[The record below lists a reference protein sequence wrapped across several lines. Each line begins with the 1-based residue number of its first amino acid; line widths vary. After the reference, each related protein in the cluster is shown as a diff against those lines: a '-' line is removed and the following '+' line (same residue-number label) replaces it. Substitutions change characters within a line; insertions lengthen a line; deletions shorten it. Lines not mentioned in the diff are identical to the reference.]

1 MLFYGLCYKNSV
13 NESDSCSTFHDQTA
27 PGAVQMAALRT
38 RDHCLCSPLVSA
50 VLAFVSGRRGIA
62 HGTRS
67 PCRPHD
73 HLALG
78 AALRTRTEQEMP
90 AGIETDQRL
99 LAGGRNAQFPERGHA
114 GALYCPL
121 FPPRPTFVLC

>member
-27 PGAVQMAALRT
+27 PGAVQLAALRT
-38 RDHCLCSPLVSA
+38 RDHCLRGPLVST
-50 VLAFVSGRRGIA
+50 VLALVSGRRGIA
-62 HGTRS
+62 HGTTS

-99 LAGGRNAQFPERGHA
+99 LAGRRNVHLPERELAVPVSCRRFH
-114 GALYCPL
+114 
-121 FPPRPTFVLC
+121 RRHD

>member
-1 MLFYGLCYKNSV
+1 MLY
-13 NESDSCSTFHDQTA
+13 DQNA
-27 PGAVQMAALRT
+27 AGAVKMAALRT
-38 RDHCLCSPLVSA
+38 RDHCLRSPLVSA

-67 PCRPHD
+67 HGSPHD

-90 AGIETDQRL
+90 AGIETNQRL
-99 LAGGRNAQFPERGHA
+99 LEGRRNVHLPGWELAVPVSCRRFHRRHDR
-114 GALYCPL
+114 LL
-121 FPPRPTFVLC
+121 VFR